1 MRARLALA
9 ALALLA
15 LAAASDGLRASA
27 HERYRS
33 AQRYED
39 VYYLPPADWLPVL
52 SLGWNEAAADLLWM
66 RALVYF
72 GEEFRHGG
80 GLSHVFNYAD
90 AIVALDPQF
99 LAVYR
104 WMGMA
109 ALYRPVAIT
118 TDDVERAVAFMQ
130 RGEELFPE
138 DGELAWNI
146 GAALVFEL
154 PGMLDDDVEGIR
166 DARERGLP
174 YLMKAVRLGAAPE
187 WAALTNASLLAQIG
201 RREQAIRHLVQ
212 MHQLVDDPATR
223 AQIEERIRVLREEP
237 LEGDPAEAPPPIE

>member
-1 MRARLALA
+1 MRAPLALA
-9 ALALLA
+9 ALAILA

-39 VYYLPPADWLPVL
+39 VYYLPPAEWLPVL
-52 SLGWNEAAADLLWM
+52 SLGWDEAAADLLWM

-72 GEEFRHGG
+72 GEEFQHSS
-80 GLSHVFNYAD
+80 GLRYVFDYGD
-90 AIVALDPQF
+90 AIVTLDPHF
-99 LAVYR
+99 LAAYR

-109 ALYRPVAIT
+109 ALYRPVEIT

-130 RGEELFPE
+130 RGEALFPE

-154 PGMLDDDVEGIR
+154 PGMLGDDVEGIR
-166 DARERGLP
+166 RTAF
-174 YLMKAVRLGAAPE
+174 
-187 WAALTNASLLAQIG
+187 
-201 RREQAIRHLVQ
+201 IR
-212 MHQLVDDPATR
+212 
-223 AQIEERIRVLREEP
+223 
-237 LEGDPAEAPPPIE
+237 

>member
-1 MRARLALA
+1 MRASLALA
-9 ALALLA
+9 VLALLA

-39 VYYLPPADWLPVL
+39 VYYLPPAEWLPVL
-52 SLGWNEAAADLLWM
+52 SLGWDEAAADLLWM

-72 GEEFRHGG
+72 GEEFQHSS
-80 GLSHVFNYAD
+80 GLRYVFDYGD
-90 AIVALDPQF
+90 AIVALDPHF
-99 LAVYR
+99 LAAYR

-118 TDDVERAVAFMQ
+118 PDDVERAVTFMQ
-130 RGEELFPE
+130 RGEELFPD

-154 PGMLDDDVEGIR
+154 PGMLGDDVDGIR
-166 DARERGLP
+166 RARERGLP

-187 WAALTNASLLAQIG
+187 WAAFTNATILAQIG

-212 MHQLVDDPATR
+212 MHALVDDPETR
-223 AQIEERIRVLREEP
+223 AQIEERIRALREAP
-237 LEGDPAEAPPPIE
+237 LEGDPPAGD

>member
-1 MRARLALA
+1 MRARLPVAFLA
-9 ALALLA
+9 AIA

-33 AQRYED
+33 TQRYED
-39 VYYLPPADWLPVL
+39 VYYLPPAEWLRVL
-52 SLGWNEAAADLLWM
+52 SLGWDEVAADLLWM

-80 GLSHVFNYAD
+80 GLSYVFDYGD
-90 AIVALDPQF
+90 AIVALDPHF
-99 LAVYR
+99 GAAYR

-109 ALYRPVAIT
+109 ALYRPVEVT

-130 RGEELFPE
+130 RGEELFPN

-154 PGMLDDDVEGIR
+154 PGMLGDDVEGIR
-166 DARERGLP
+166 RARERGLP

-212 MHQLVDDPATR
+212 MHALVDDPATR
-223 AQIEERIRVLREEP
+223 AQIEERIRVLREAP
-237 LEGDPAEAPPPIE
+237 LEDDPPAGE

>member
-1 MRARLALA
+1 MRAPLALA
-9 ALALLA
+9 ALAILA

-39 VYYLPPADWLPVL
+39 VYYLPPAEWLPVL
-52 SLGWNEAAADLLWM
+52 SLGWDEAAADLLWM

-72 GEEFRHGG
+72 GEEFQHSS
-80 GLSHVFNYAD
+80 GLRYVFDYGD
-90 AIVALDPQF
+90 AIVTLDPHF
-99 LAVYR
+99 RAAYR

-109 ALYRPVAIT
+109 ALYRPVEIT

-130 RGEELFPE
+130 RAEALFPE

-154 PGMLDDDVEGIR
+154 PGMLGDDPEAIR
-166 DARERGLP
+166 RARERGLP

-212 MHQLVDDPATR
+212 MHGLVDDPATR
-223 AQIEERIRVLREEP
+223 TQIEERIRALREAP
-237 LEGDPAEAPPPIE
+237 LEPAP